1 MAGTA
6 GGPLGIVE
14 NQMRPTVLP
23 SYLRN
28 DWAKD
33 WGMLQ
38 RLTPLVPQKPAEL
51 TVTTDVHNGLWS
63 PGQIRAVGF

>member
-1 MAGTA
+1 
-6 GGPLGIVE
+6 
-14 NQMRPTVLP
+14 PTVLP